1 MKKTLA
7 VFCTLTMAMGA
18 SLAQTTGNTVPANAI
33 GDAKVATEQ
42 NLPGQAQERLSLAT
56 SSDEYP
62 VTPADVY
69 NLTYRRSTG
78 DVQSQPVQVSSD
90 YSVDIGIFG
99 KINAYG
105 MTFVYLKQ
113 RVEALIDVSYA
124 RSYPSLTIVSVGVFR
139 VGLNG
144 DTIRPRF
151 LNAWGLSRLNE
162 LIETASEPGVSLRT
176 VDLTPLDGKPKRH
189 DLLKARVLGDESQNP
204 FVRPGDTITLFGAKT
219 AIKLSGEIRKAG
231 SYELLPGEGLRV
243 LVEKFGGGLSE
254 FAETSR
260 IRIDRMTDRGPSAEY
275 IALADAYKPP
285 ISLEG
290 CIAVS
295 IPSKM
300 SNRPFVWFEGAV
312 AASTPAMATAT
323 TTSAAAATPSAT
335 SMQTFSQAMSQP
347 AAAATTQAS
356 TAAARNNR
364 ISVQIYEGE
373 MLSDALREMRNSL
386 LPTAD
391 LSSVALFRH
400 GSIAPILVDLQPLL
414 AMSNPPSDIKLEPYD
429 RIYIPTLDATITV
442 FGAVMA
448 GAAFAYQPNSPASYY
463 IGLSGGIDPE
473 RSGDG
478 QYWILDQ
485 DGRRKETDY
494 LAPGDRIYVPTLR
507 LSVSVNGAVF
517 AGGAFPYRPDSPASY
532 YISLAGGIDFER
544 NEKGDY
550 WILDEKGKR
559 KDERD
564 ALVPGDRIYVPTNG
578 FTYNFFRYT
587 PLISGIVT
595 MVVVIVPFIQSFFK

>member
-7 VFCTLTMAMGA
+7 VFCALTMAMGT
-18 SLAQTTGNTVPANAI
+18 SLAQTTGNAAPATSTS
-33 GDAKVATEQ
+33 DAKAATDQ
-42 NLPGQAQERLSLAT
+42 NPPGQALERLSLAT

-62 VTPADVY
+62 VTPADIY

-144 DTIRPRF
+144 DTVRPRF
-151 LNAWGLSRLNE
+151 LNAWGLSRLSE
-162 LIETASEPGVSLRT
+162 LVEMASEPGVSLRT

-254 FAETSR
+254 FAETTR

-312 AASTPAMATAT
+312 AASTSATAT
-323 TTSAAAATPSAT
+323 ATPTTSSSAT
-335 SMQTFSQAMSQP
+335 SMQPFSQAMSQTT
-347 AAAATTQAS
+347 AAATTQTPA
-356 TAAARNNR
+356 TAARNNR

-391 LSSVALFRH
+391 LSSAALFRH

-414 AMSNPPSDIKLEPYD
+414 AMSNPPSDIKLQPYD

-463 IGLSGGIDPE
+463 IGLAGGIDPE

-485 DGRRKETDY
+485 DGRRKETEY

-517 AGGAFPYRPDSPASY
+517 VGGAFPYRPDSPASY

-559 KDERD
+559 KDESD
-564 ALVPGDRIYVPTNG
+564 ALVPGDRIYVPANG

-587 PLISGIVT
+587 PLITGIVT